1 MDHLPIF
8 CQLRDR
14 DCLIVG
20 GGDVAERKARLLLD
34 AGARLTVNAL
44 AFIPQFTAW
53 ADAGMLTLVEGPF
66 DESLLDTCWLAIA
79 ATDDDALNQRVSE
92 AAEARRI
99 FCNVVDAPKA
109 ASFIMPSII
118 DRSPL
123 MVAVSS
129 GGTSPVLARLLRE
142 KLESLLPLHLG
153 QVAKY
158 AGQLRGRVKQ
168 QFATMGER
176 RRFWEKLFVNDRLA
190 QSLANNDQKAITE
203 TTEQLINEP
212 LDHRGEVVLVGA
224 GPGDA
229 GLLTLKG
236 LQQIQQADVVVYDR
250 LVSDDIMNLVRRD
263 ADRVFVGKRAG
274 YHCVP
279 QEEINQILLREAQKG
294 KRVVR
299 LKGGDPFI
307 FGRGGEELETLC
319 NAGIPFSVVPGI
331 TAASGCSAY
340 SGIPLTHRDYAQ
352 SVRLITGHLKTGGEE
367 LETLCNAGI
376 PFSVV
381 PGITAA
387 SGCSAYSGIPLT
399 HRDYAQSVRLITG
412 HLKTGGE
419 LDWENLAA
427 EKQTLVFYMGLNQ
440 AATIQQKLI
449 EYGMPGEMPVAIVE
463 NGTAVTQRVIDG
475 TLSQLGELAQ
485 QMNSPSLIIIG
496 RVVGLRDKLNW
507 FSNH

>member
-1 MDHLPIF
+1 VHHLPIF
-8 CQLRDR
+8 CQLRGR
-14 DCLIVG
+14 DCLLVG
-20 GGDVAERKARLLLD
+20 GGDVAERKARLLME

-44 AFIPQFTAW
+44 AFSPQFTVW
-53 ADAGMLTLVEGPF
+53 ANEGMLTLAQGDFNEA
-66 DESLLDTCWLAIA
+66 LLDTTWLVIA
-79 ATDDDALNQRVSE
+79 ATDDNDVNQRVSD

-99 FCNVVDAPKA
+99 FCNVVDAPKE

-142 KLESLLPLHLG
+142 KLEAVLPQHLG
-153 QVAKY
+153 QLAGY
-158 AGQLRGRVKQ
+158 AGKLRDRVKTH
-168 QFATMGER
+168 FDNVGER
-176 RRFWEKLFVNDRLA
+176 RRFWEKFFVNDRLA
-190 QSLANNDQKAITE
+190 QSLANEDTQAVSDV
-203 TTEQLINEP
+203 TEQLLNEP
-212 LDHRGEVVLVGA
+212 LDKRGEVVLVGA

-263 ADRVFVGKRAG
+263 ADRIFVGKRAG

-279 QEEINQILLREAQKG
+279 QEEINQILLRAAQSG

-319 NAGIPFSVVPGI
+319 
-331 TAASGCSAY
+331 
-340 SGIPLTHRDYAQ
+340 H
-352 SVRLITGHLKTGGEE
+352 
-367 LETLCNAGI
+367 AGI

-419 LDWENLAA
+419 LDWANLAA

-440 AATIQQKLI
+440 AATIQAQLI
-449 EYGMPGEMPVAIVE
+449 AHGMESDMPVALVE
-463 NGTAVTQRVIDG
+463 NGTSVKQRVVSG
-475 TLSQLGELAQ
+475 SLNELGELATQ
-485 QMNSPSLIIIG
+485 VASPALIIVG
-496 RVVGLRDKLNW
+496 RVVALRDKLNW

>member
-14 DCLIVG
+14 ACLLVG
-20 GGDVAERKARLLLD
+20 GGDVAERKARLLLE

-44 AFIPQFTAW
+44 AFVPQFTVW
-53 ADAGMLTLVEGPF
+53 EKAGMLTLAEGEF
-66 DESLLDTCWLAIA
+66 AESLLDESWLVIA
-79 ATDDDALNQRVSE
+79 ATDDADVNQRVSD

-99 FCNVVDAPKA
+99 FCNVVDAPKQ

-142 KLESLLPLHLG
+142 KLESLLPQHLG

-158 AGQLRGRVKQ
+158 AGQLRARVKKQ
-168 QFATMGER
+168 YATMSER

-190 QSLANNDQKAITE
+190 QSLANQDRQAIDA
-203 TTEQLINEP
+203 TTEQLLNEP

-224 GPGDA
+224 GPGDP

-236 LQQIQQADVVVYDR
+236 LQQIQQADIVVYDR
-250 LVSDDIMNLVRRD
+250 LVSDEIMNLVRRD

-319 NAGIPFSVVPGI
+319 QANIPFSVVPGI

-340 SGIPLTHRDYAQ
+340 AGIPLTHRDYAQ
-352 SVRLITGHLKTGGEE
+352 SVRLVTGHLKTD
-367 LETLCNAGI
+367 
-376 PFSVV
+376 S
-381 PGITAA
+381 
-387 SGCSAYSGIPLT
+387 
-399 HRDYAQSVRLITG
+399 
-412 HLKTGGE
+412 E
-419 LDWENLAA
+419 LDWKNLAA
-427 EKQTLVFYMGLNQ
+427 EKQTLVFYMGLSQ
-440 AATIQQKLI
+440 ASNIQENLI
-449 EYGMPGEMPVAIVE
+449 KFGMSADMPVALVE
-463 NGTAVTQRVIDG
+463 NGTAIKQRVVSG
-475 TLSQLGELAQ
+475 ALSQLSSLAHQ
-485 QMNSPSLIIIG
+485 VESPSLIIVG

>member
-1 MDHLPIF
+1 M
-8 CQLRDR
+8 
-14 DCLIVG
+14 
-20 GGDVAERKARLLLD
+20 D

-44 AFIPQFTAW
+44 TFVPQFTVW
-53 ADAGMLTLVEGPF
+53 AEEGMLTLVEGEF
-66 DESLLDTCWLAIA
+66 SETLLDACWLAIA
-79 ATDDDALNQRVSE
+79 ATDDEAVNQRVSD
-92 AAEARRI
+92 AAEQRRI
-99 FCNVVDAPKA
+99 FCNVVDAPKQ

-142 KLESLLPLHLG
+142 KLESLLPQHLG
-153 QVAKY
+153 HVAHY
-158 AGQLRGRVKQ
+158 AGKLRSRVKK
-168 QFATMGER
+168 QFASMSER

-190 QSLANNDQKAITE
+190 QSLANQDTNAVEKI
-203 TTEQLINEP
+203 TEQLLAEP
-212 LDHRGEVVLVGA
+212 LDNRGEVVLVGA

-250 LVSDDIMNLVRRD
+250 LVSDEIMNLVRRD

-279 QEEINQILLREAQKG
+279 QEEINQILLREAQSG

-319 NAGIPFSVVPGI
+319 HAGIPFSVVPGI

-352 SVRLITGHLKTGGEE
+352 SVRL
-367 LETLCNAGI
+367 
-376 PFSVV
+376 V
-381 PGITAA
+381 
-387 SGCSAYSGIPLT
+387 
-399 HRDYAQSVRLITG
+399 TG

-419 LDWENLAA
+419 LDWANLAA

-440 AATIQQKLI
+440 AATIQAQLI
-449 EYGMPGEMPVAIVE
+449 EHGMQADMPVALVE
-463 NGTAVTQRVIDG
+463 NGTSVQQKVVSGDLT
-475 TLSQLGELAQ
+475 QLGELAHQ
-485 QMNSPSLIIIG
+485 VQSPALIIVG
-496 RVVGLRDKLNW
+496 RVVGLRDKLKW
-507 FSNH
+507 F

>member
-8 CQLRDR
+8 CQLRQR
-14 DCLIVG
+14 DCLLVG

-34 AGARLTVNAL
+34 AGANVTVNAL
-44 AFIPQFTAW
+44 DFTPQFQVW
-53 ADAGMLTLVEGPF
+53 ADSQMLTLVQGEFIP
-66 DESLLDTCWLAIA
+66 SLLDTCWLAIA
-79 ATDDDALNQRVSE
+79 ATDNETVNQQVSD

-99 FCNVVDAPKA
+99 FCNVVDAPRQ

-142 KLESLLPLHLG
+142 KLESVLPLHLG
-153 QVAKY
+153 QLARY
-158 AGQLRGRVKQ
+158 AGHLRARVKQ
-168 QFATMGER
+168 QFATVGER

-190 QSLANNDQKAITE
+190 QSLANDDRQAVAD
-203 TTEQLINEP
+203 TTEQLLTEP
-212 LDHRGEVVLVGA
+212 LEHRGEVVLVGA

-263 ADRVFVGKRAG
+263 ADRVFVGKRSG

-319 NAGIPFSVVPGI
+319 EAGIPFSVVPGI

-340 SGIPLTHRDYAQ
+340 SGIPLTHRDFAQ
-352 SVRLITGHLKTGGEE
+352 GVRL
-367 LETLCNAGI
+367 
-376 PFSVV
+376 V
-381 PGITAA
+381 
-387 SGCSAYSGIPLT
+387 
-399 HRDYAQSVRLITG
+399 TG

-419 LDWENLAA
+419 LDWANLAV

-440 AATIQQKLI
+440 APAIRGKLI
-449 EYGMPGEMPVAIVE
+449 AHGMAEDMPAAIVE
-463 NGTAVTQRVIDG
+463 NGTAVSQKVVSG
-475 TLSQLGELAQ
+475 TLGQLDILAQ
-485 QMNSPSLIIIG
+485 QMASPALIIVG

>member
-8 CQLRDR
+8 CQLRGR
-14 DCLIVG
+14 ACLLVG

-34 AGARLTVNAL
+34 AGAQLTVNAL
-44 AFIPQFTAW
+44 TFIPQFTAW
-53 ADAGMLTLVEGPF
+53 AAEGMLTLVEGEF
-66 DESLLDTCWLAIA
+66 SETLLDECWLAIA
-79 ATDDDALNQRVSE
+79 ATDNDAVNQRVSD

-99 FCNVVDAPKA
+99 FCNVVDAPKE

-123 MVAVSS
+123 MVAISS

-142 KLESLLPLHLG
+142 KLESLLPQHLG
-153 QVAKY
+153 HVAKF
-158 AGQLRGRVKQ
+158 AGQLRSRVKRH
-168 QFATMGER
+168 FANMSER

-190 QSLANNDQKAITE
+190 QSLANQNMAAVESITE
-203 TTEQLINEP
+203 QMLNEP
-212 LDHRGEVVLVGA
+212 LDNRGEVVLVGA

-250 LVSDDIMNLVRRD
+250 LVSDEIMNLVRRD

-279 QEEINQILLREAQKG
+279 QEEINQILLREAQSG

-319 NAGIPFSVVPGI
+319 HAGIPFSVVPGI

-352 SVRLITGHLKTGGEE
+352 SVRL
-367 LETLCNAGI
+367 
-376 PFSVV
+376 V
-381 PGITAA
+381 
-387 SGCSAYSGIPLT
+387 
-399 HRDYAQSVRLITG
+399 TG

-419 LDWENLAA
+419 LDWANLAA

-440 AATIQQKLI
+440 AAAIQEQLI
-449 EYGMPGEMPVAIVE
+449 AHGMQADMPVALVE
-463 NGTAVTQRVIDG
+463 NGTSVQQRVVSG
-475 TLSQLGELAQ
+475 TLSQLAELAQ
-485 QMNSPSLIIIG
+485 QVKSPSLIIVG
-496 RVVGLRDKLNW
+496 RVVALRDKLKW
-507 FSNH
+507 F

>member
-14 DCLIVG
+14 DCLLVG

-34 AGARLTVNAL
+34 AGAKLTVNAL
-44 AFIPQFTAW
+44 DFSPQFQVW
-53 ADAGMLTLVEGPF
+53 ADEQMLTLVKDRFNPQ
-66 DESLLDTCWLAIA
+66 LLDCFWLAIA
-79 ATDDDALNQRVSE
+79 ATDDNDVNQQVSQ

-99 FCNVVDAPKA
+99 FCNVVDSPQQ

-142 KLESLLPLHLG
+142 KLESVLPLHLG
-153 QVAKY
+153 QLAHY
-158 AGQLRGRVKQ
+158 AGQLRARVKK
-168 QFATMGER
+168 QFATVAER
-176 RRFWEKLFVNDRLA
+176 RRFWEKLFMNDRLA
-190 QSLANNDQKAITE
+190 QSLANEDRQAVAD
-203 TTEQLINEP
+203 TTEQLLNEP

-279 QEEINQILLREAQKG
+279 QDEINQILLREAQNG
-294 KRVVR
+294 RRVVR

-340 SGIPLTHRDYAQ
+340 SGIPLTHRDFAQ
-352 SVRLITGHLKTGGEE
+352 GVRL
-367 LETLCNAGI
+367 
-376 PFSVV
+376 V
-381 PGITAA
+381 
-387 SGCSAYSGIPLT
+387 
-399 HRDYAQSVRLITG
+399 TG

-419 LDWENLAA
+419 LDWQNLAV

-440 AATIQQKLI
+440 APAIREKLI
-449 EYGMPGEMPVAIVE
+449 AHGMAADMPAAIVE
-463 NGTAVTQRVIDG
+463 NGTAVSQKVVTG
-475 TLSQLGELAQ
+475 TLDQLDVLAQ
-485 QMNSPSLIIIG
+485 QMASPALIIVG
-496 RVVGLRDKLNW
+496 RVVSLRDRLNW

>member
-1 MDHLPIF
+1 VDHLPIF
-8 CQLRDR
+8 CQLRGR
-14 DCLIVG
+14 ACLLVG
-20 GGDVAERKARLLLD
+20 GGDVAERKARLLLE
-34 AGARLTVNAL
+34 AGARITVNAL
-44 AFIPQFTAW
+44 EFSPQFKVW
-53 ADAGMLTLVEGPF
+53 AEQNMLTLAEGTF
-66 DESLLDTCWLAIA
+66 SETLLDESWLAIA
-79 ATDDDALNQRVSE
+79 ATDDDEVNQQVSD
-92 AAEARRI
+92 AAESRRI
-99 FCNVVDAPKA
+99 FCNVVDAPKQ

-142 KLESLLPLHLG
+142 KLEASLPLHLG
-153 QVAKY
+153 KIAAF
-158 AGQLRGRVKQ
+158 AGTLRGRVKQ
-168 QFATMGER
+168 TFATMGER
-176 RRFWEKLFVNDRLA
+176 RRFWEKFFTNDRLA
-190 QSLANNDQKAITE
+190 QYLANEDQLAVEKETE
-203 TTEQLINEP
+203 SLFSAP

-319 NAGIPFSVVPGI
+319 NGGIPFSVVPGI

-352 SVRLITGHLKTGGEE
+352 SVRL
-367 LETLCNAGI
+367 
-376 PFSVV
+376 V
-381 PGITAA
+381 
-387 SGCSAYSGIPLT
+387 
-399 HRDYAQSVRLITG
+399 TG

-419 LDWENLAA
+419 LDWANLAA

-440 AATIQQKLI
+440 ASAIQQQLI
-449 EYGMPGEMPVAIVE
+449 AHGMEETMPVALVE
-463 NGTAVTQRVIDG
+463 NGTAVNQRVVDG
-475 TLSQLGELAQ
+475 TLNQLGELATQ
-485 QMNSPSLIIIG
+485 VGSPALIIVG

>member
-14 DCLIVG
+14 LCLLVG
-20 GGDVAERKARLLLD
+20 GGDVAERKARLLME

-44 AFIPQFTAW
+44 TFSPQFDAW
-53 ADAGMLTLVEGPF
+53 AKEEMLTLVRGPF
-66 DESLLDTCWLAIA
+66 DENLLDPCWLAIA
-79 ATDDDALNQRVSE
+79 ATDDDAVNQHVSE

-99 FCNVVDAPKA
+99 FCNVVDAPRQ

-142 KLESLLPLHLG
+142 KLESILPQHLG
-153 QVAKY
+153 KVAHY
-158 AGQLRGRVKQ
+158 AGQLRGRVKK
-168 QFATMGER
+168 QFVTISER
-176 RRFWEKLFVNDRLA
+176 RRFWEKFFINDRLA
-190 QSLANNDQKAITE
+190 QSLANQDEQAVTAITDRM
-203 TTEQLINEP
+203 LSEP

-224 GPGDA
+224 GPGDP

-250 LVSDDIMNLVRRD
+250 LVSDEIMNLVRRD

-279 QEEINQILLREAQKG
+279 QEEINQILLREAQQG

-319 NAGIPFSVVPGI
+319 NGGIPFSVVPGI

-352 SVRLITGHLKTGGEE
+352 SVRL
-367 LETLCNAGI
+367 
-376 PFSVV
+376 V
-381 PGITAA
+381 
-387 SGCSAYSGIPLT
+387 
-399 HRDYAQSVRLITG
+399 TG

-419 LDWENLAA
+419 LDWDNLAA

-440 AATIQQKLI
+440 AATIQAKLI
-449 EYGMPGEMPVAIVE
+449 ESGMSAEMPVALVE
-463 NGTAVTQRVIDG
+463 NGTSVQQRVVDG
-475 TLSQLGELAQ
+475 SLSQLGELASQ
-485 QMNSPSLIIIG
+485 VASPALIIVG
-496 RVVGLRDKLNW
+496 QVVGLRSKLNW

>member
-1 MDHLPIF
+1 VDHLPIF
-8 CQLRDR
+8 CQLRGR
-14 DCLIVG
+14 ACLLVG

-34 AGARLTVNAL
+34 AGAQLTVNSL
-44 AFIPQFTAW
+44 TFIPQFTAW
-53 ADAGMLTLVEGPF
+53 AAEGMLTLVEGEF
-66 DESLLDTCWLAIA
+66 SETLLDECWLAIA
-79 ATDDDALNQRVSE
+79 ATDNDAVNQRVSD

-99 FCNVVDAPKA
+99 FCNVVDAPKE

-123 MVAVSS
+123 MVAISS

-142 KLESLLPLHLG
+142 KLESLLPQHLG
-153 QVAKY
+153 HVAKF
-158 AGQLRGRVKQ
+158 AGQLRSRVKRH
-168 QFATMGER
+168 FATMSER

-190 QSLANNDQKAITE
+190 QSLANQNMAAVESITE
-203 TTEQLINEP
+203 QMLNEP
-212 LDHRGEVVLVGA
+212 LDNRGEVVLVGA

-250 LVSDDIMNLVRRD
+250 LVSDEIMNLVRRD

-279 QEEINQILLREAQKG
+279 QEEINQILLREAQSG

-319 NAGIPFSVVPGI
+319 HAGIPFSVVPGI

-340 SGIPLTHRDYAQ
+340 SGIPLTHRAYAQ
-352 SVRLITGHLKTGGEE
+352 SVRL
-367 LETLCNAGI
+367 
-376 PFSVV
+376 V
-381 PGITAA
+381 
-387 SGCSAYSGIPLT
+387 
-399 HRDYAQSVRLITG
+399 TG

-419 LDWENLAA
+419 LDWANLAA

-440 AATIQQKLI
+440 AAAIQEQLI
-449 EYGMPGEMPVAIVE
+449 AHGMQADMPVALVE
-463 NGTAVTQRVIDG
+463 NGTSVQQRVVSG

-485 QMNSPSLIIIG
+485 QVKSPSLIIVG
-496 RVVGLRDKLNW
+496 RVVALRDKLKW
-507 FSNH
+507 F